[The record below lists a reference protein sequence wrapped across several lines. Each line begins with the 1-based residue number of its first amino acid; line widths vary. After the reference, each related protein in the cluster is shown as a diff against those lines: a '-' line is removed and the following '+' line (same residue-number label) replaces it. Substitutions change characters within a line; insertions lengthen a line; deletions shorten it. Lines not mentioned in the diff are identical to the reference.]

1 MPKVIRKETIL
12 DAALHCFTQKGYY
25 KATMDLIAEEAGI
38 SKPGLYSHFASKDDL
53 FVSLFSYMGDKY
65 FQQILTHLEKTD
77 SPEKQLQL
85 FGEKT
90 CQIWQEN
97 EPFYRFAL
105 EFVSISARETTI
117 RTIMTS
123 YYQSAIDTFK
133 TIIRN
138 GKRKGQFKTVNA
150 DMAAHSFYFMIMG
163 QFFISQAVNAN
174 IDTNKQ
180 LRFNIKS
187 LLAAI
192 KDTSFHVPV
201 EN

>member
-25 KATMDLIAEEAGI
+25 KATMDLIAQEAGI
-38 SKPGLYSHFASKDDL
+38 SKPGLYLHFASKDDL
-53 FVSLFSYMGDKY
+53 FVRLFSYMGDKY
-65 FQQILTHLEKTD
+65 FQEILTHLEKTD
-77 SPEKQLQL
+77 SPEKQLEL

-105 EFVSISARETTI
+105 EFVSISAREPAI
-117 RTIMTS
+117 RSIMTS
-123 YYQSAIDTFK
+123 YYQSAIDKFK

-138 GKRKGQFKTVNA
+138 GQRKGQFKRLDA
-150 DMAAHSFYFMIMG
+150 EMAAHSFYFIIMG

-174 IDTNKQ
+174 IDAKKQ
-180 LRFNIKS
+180 LRFNIKN
-187 LLAAI
+187 LLEAM
-192 KDTSFHVPV
+192 SFEVTV
-201 EN
+201 AN

>member
-1 MPKVIRKETIL
+1 
-12 DAALHCFTQKGYY
+12 
-25 KATMDLIAEEAGI
+25 
-38 SKPGLYSHFASKDDL
+38 
-53 FVSLFSYMGDKY
+53 MGDKY

-105 EFVSISARETTI
+105 EFVSISAHETTI
-117 RTIMTS
+117 RNIMTT
-123 YYQSAIDTFK
+123 YYQSAIDKFK

-138 GKRKGQFKTVNA
+138 GKREGQFKGVDEN
-150 DMAAHSFYFMIMG
+150 MVAHTFYFMIMG

-174 IDTNKQ
+174 IDASKQ

-187 LLAAI
+187 ILAAI
-192 KDTSFHVPV
+192 KEMSVQVPAAP
-201 EN
+201 

>member
-12 DAALHCFTQKGYY
+12 DAALHCFTKKGYY
-25 KATMDLIAEEAGI
+25 KATMDFIAQEAGI
-38 SKPGLYSHFASKDDL
+38 SKPGLYLHFASKDDL
-53 FVSLFSYMGDKY
+53 FVRLFSYMGDKY
-65 FQQILTHLEKTD
+65 FHQILTHLENTD

-85 FGEKT
+85 FGEYT

-105 EFVSISARETTI
+105 EFVSISAREPAI
-117 RTIMTS
+117 RSIMTT
-123 YYQSAIDTFK
+123 YYQSAIDKFK

-150 DMAAHSFYFMIMG
+150 DMTAHSFYFMIMG

-174 IDTNKQ
+174 IDAKKQ
-180 LRFNIKS
+180 MRFNIKR
-187 LLAAI
+187 LLESI
-192 KDTSFHVPV
+192 KEMSFQIPV
-201 EN
+201 TN

>member
-38 SKPGLYSHFASKDDL
+38 SKPGLYRHFASKDDL

-105 EFVSISARETTI
+105 EFVSISARESAI

-123 YYQSAIDTFK
+123 YYQSAIDNFK
-133 TIIRN
+133 KIIIN
-138 GKRKGQFKTVNA
+138 GQREGQFKTVNA

-174 IDTNKQ
+174 IDAKKQ
-180 LRFNIKS
+180 QRFNIKS
-187 LLAAI
+187 LLEAI
-192 KDTSFHVPV
+192 KDTSFQVPV

>member
-1 MPKVIRKETIL
+1 MPKVIRKEKIL

-25 KATMDLIAEEAGI
+25 KATMDHIAQEAGI
-38 SKPGLYSHFASKDDL
+38 SKPGLYRHFASKDDL
-53 FVSLFSYMGDKY
+53 FVRLFSYMGDKY
-65 FQQILTHLEKTD
+65 FQQILTYLEKTD
-77 SPEKQLQL
+77 SPAKQLQL

-105 EFVSISARETTI
+105 EFVSISARESAI
-117 RTIMTS
+117 RNIMTS
-123 YYQSAIDTFK
+123 YYQSAIDNFK

-138 GKRKGQFKTVNA
+138 GQREGQFKTVNA
-150 DMAAHSFYFMIMG
+150 DMAAHAFYFMIMG

-174 IDTNKQ
+174 IDVRKQ

-187 LLAAI
+187 LLEAI
-192 KDTSFHVPV
+192 IETSF
-201 EN
+201 